1 MNKELDGV
9 QTCCSGGDVV
19 WDGEKISAGG
29 SAYTKLDRA
38 VIVSFLLHD
47 GIVVYDFVAVPAF
60 LWYEIICGRSV
71 RWCLKE

>member
-29 SAYTKLDRA
+29 SADTKLDRA
-38 VIVSFLLHD
+38 VVVSFLLHD

-60 LWYEIICGRSV
+60 LGYEIVGDRYDGA
-71 RWCLKE
+71 